1 MDFDRNKIIQNSP
14 VFGDFTIKKNEYN
27 PALHKKTEDSVSL
40 NTLVNSDAKN
50 LQSELIKAKE
60 QQGLIGNLW
69 DGFKNL
75 TKIGA
80 SSNKV
85 EKAIKQLN
93 NGEITKE
100 EAQQILANYQDGQ
113 KTCLDVV
120 ADMISSIVAV
130 GAFAMAVPTGGTS
143 LPVGL
148 AISTG
153 ISTALKVGIKGI
165 DAKTNGREYNS
176 KNLLYDVVT
185 GSVNGLLAPITNG
198 IGSSLTKTIGCK
210 LGLEITGDVIEA
222 GAKSTLK
229 NLIVNQ
235 SIDVAGG
242 TLKQRA
248 LALGAGMAIDGAL
261 GGAADNTA
269 REIVEDKKDKNVVK
283 AAIEGFI
290 GGLIMAPVI
299 GGGFRL
305 AGKLGSNI
313 GKKLFLN
320 SNRTPD
326 LTNNPFNQDVKI
338 EVQSEPQV
346 KPTAK
351 PTVEPTIEP
360 NPKQGS
366 TIGIKPET
374 EPQATTT
381 NVPKP
386 EVEPQAT
393 ATNAPKPEVD
403 IDNTSTKKPADNT
416 LKPEIG
422 AKSETPSSQAKIC
435 IQSEDVQKARI
446 AELTKIN
453 NGRKDT
459 WDGKISDE
467 LIEKIAR
474 EYSDERYNLFVKLN
488 NMKDSYGLYQVP
500 RILDKCDDEYAKI
513 LLDLLDIK
521 VESSSKLLDSSFYQ
535 FGIDNCKNAVDLNK
549 EQLLTLR
556 DILQNQSK
564 DNPFL
569 PSSIIDGVKD
579 LNKNQLEIFKRIIN
593 IEGLASYE
601 QYSAKEA
608 KKIAQEMPIENLE
621 YVEKFLNSQK
631 SNAKTIKKVIE
642 DFSKCTKEEVSHLEK
657 VYEFLMSDEVS
668 RVKWDIGDFPEKAT
682 DKELELAKK
691 LLTMKN
697 SDGEYIISGYYN
709 SGILNRE
716 SLTKLFFDNHSQ
728 ARYELLD
735 ELLKYPTKQD
745 KDNISYIFRYLDDEQ
760 AAFIKRNLYIEGR
773 SEQQQFYNDFMCN
786 LAHIKKEGISLLEDN
801 GLLYI
806 PQRGESQFNALELAR
821 LSELDEVSIQNAK
834 KRGLFAQKA
843 AGKDYL
849 MNAQSIAEL
858 AKIPDANWEKAQS
871 LIHIPQRGDY
881 QFSVKEI
888 TKLSE
893 LDTIQFAKAQDFLCI
908 ENRERQFDADSI
920 LELIKLDE
928 KQINIAKER
937 GLLLNSNY
945 GGKSICE
952 LISLSDSDYNRI
964 KPIIDN
970 SKRKFNGETLN
981 NFAQQLSEEEAK
993 KVPTLATILDDGY
1006 INENREQF
1014 SADEIISLAKLPQE
1028 RYEKISQFFNF
1039 EDRKNFEHSEIIK
1052 LLDLSDKEI
1061 ETVKKLA
1068 VIPDRGNFF
1077 QFDMDT
1083 LIALAKLPK
1092 EKLENLSSFFHI
1104 DGRID
1109 LDSSSIL
1116 KLTTLNNK
1124 ELKVAQSLA
1133 VIPERGDYGQFNGE
1147 DLIAL
1152 AKLSSKE
1159 LDKARK
1165 YFKIEGS
1172 HQLNANTII
1181 MLQRYEGVKSFDAL
1195 TISQKRTLLK
1205 DLIKENNKLFRKNC
1219 DYMKIA
1225 DCGIIP
1231 RNKEEYCSL
1240 IPRLV
1245 KSIGISTNELASD
1258 VKKGFYEAMSS
1269 IEKPNSKFR
1278 SFNFENPNLRI
1289 GLAYP
1294 RKQFVTDIAEIL
1306 KPLSKEQRNIVCNY
1320 FGFEIISKEN
1330 KHFMNGYPVNLNN
1343 GVELAKINDPNL
1355 KQIIEQMRPLVKKF
1369 SEENFV
1375 SIKGEPELSKEIN
1388 DIVKAFPEFI
1398 TEIGKKQHHTRDY
1411 TLDIHSLKVLQG
1423 VINNPKYE
1431 QLPDK
1436 DKFALKIAALLH
1448 DITKQENLR
1457 DVLHPQES
1465 AYDVYYLL
1473 DKLKLSEDEKL
1484 QIYQIVKD
1492 HNWLQR
1498 YNIEDNNQ
1506 RIRVAKDIAFDLR
1519 KGNSFEMA
1527 SILTEADMQAV
1538 KRDGKF
1544 FDGYSDILKRGEKEV
1559 GNYVKQIKES
1569 AIHLPQ
1575 TKLPKASELIVDG
1588 DKVKEIITKGA
1599 DGTEIRNKVIYLEP
1613 GMDLSKYGFAKGL
1626 NSNDLNVLIHA
1637 LETGQQSTIFQALG
1651 QIDSDALL
1659 STSYVNYE
1667 QGNFHAFR
1675 QQGFILDVDS
1685 DDINAGYYR
1694 DFGSGYAKT
1703 LDILKEKYLFD
1714 GSLSNYRKY
1723 CSGELKKL
1731 LNMDGAEYSKF
1742 YEQIKNMSITEIEE
1756 KYPDAGAVF
1765 KEFFKKMEGG
1775 KRAHGR
1781 QYNEMLVTRPKIQG
1795 VFDYGTSKDI
1805 SKIPE
1810 FLRTYAAENNLPIVY
1825 FGQ

>member
-1 MDFDRNKIIQNSP
+1 MDFDRNKIIQSSP
-14 VFGDFTIKKNEYN
+14 VFGDFTIKKSEYN
-27 PALHKKTEDSVSL
+27 PALHKKNEDSISL
-40 NTLVNSDAKN
+40 NTLTNPDAKN
-50 LQSELIKAKE
+50 LHSELIKTKE

-85 EKAIKQLN
+85 ENAIKQLN
-93 NGEITKE
+93 NGEISKE
-100 EAQQILANYQDGQ
+100 EAQQILTNYQDGQ

-153 ISTALKVGIKGI
+153 ISTILKVGIKGI

-185 GSVNGLLAPITNG
+185 GSVNGLLAPVTNG

-210 LGLEITGDVIEA
+210 LGLEITGDVLEA

-269 REIVEDKKDKNVVK
+269 REIIDDKKDKNILK
-283 AAIEGFI
+283 AATEGFF
-290 GGLIMAPVI
+290 GGLIMSPVI

-305 AGKLGSNI
+305 AGKLGSKL
-313 GKKLFLN
+313 GKKLFPN
-320 SNRTPD
+320 SNKTPD
-326 LTNNPFNQDVKI
+326 LPNNPFNQDTKLNPDVEVKPEPSVEI
-338 EVQSEPQV
+338 KPDAEPQV
-346 KPTAK
+346 KPTVEQK
-351 PTVEPTIEP
+351 PKQEP
-360 NPKQGS
+360 N
-366 TIGIKPET
+366 IDVKPEVET
-374 EPQATTT
+374 PAAGTV
-381 NVPKP
+381 VPKP
-386 EVEPQAT
+386 EIEVN
-393 ATNAPKPEVD
+393 NAP
-403 IDNTSTKKPADNT
+403 TKNPTGDT
-416 LKPEIG
+416 LKPKG
-422 AKSETPSSQAKIC
+422 DAQSETPSSQFKKPSKSC

-446 AELTKIN
+446 AELTKMN
-453 NGRKDT
+453 NGRRDT

-474 EYSDERYNLFVKLN
+474 EYSEERYNLFVRLN
-488 NMKDSYGLYQVP
+488 NLKDSYSLYQVP
-500 RILDKCDDEYAKI
+500 RILDKCDDESAKI

-521 VESSSKLLDSSFYQ
+521 VESSSKIIHSSVYQ
-535 FGIDNCKNAVDLNK
+535 FDIDNCKNAVELNK
-549 EQLLTLR
+549 EQLFALR

-564 DNPFL
+564 SNPL
-569 PSSIIDGVKD
+569 IPSFIIDEIKD

-631 SNAKTIKKVIE
+631 DKNNARNIKKVIE
-642 DFSKCTKEEVSHLEK
+642 DFSKCTKEEVPHLEK
-657 VYEFLMSDEVS
+657 VYEFLMSEEID
-668 RVKWDIGDFPEKAT
+668 RVKWDIGDFPEQAT

-691 LLTMKN
+691 LLAMKN
-697 SDGEYIISGYYN
+697 SDGEYIISGYYD

-735 ELLKYPTKQD
+735 ELLKYPIRKD
-745 KDNISYIFRYLDDEQ
+745 KNNISDIFRYLDDEQ
-760 AAFIKRNLYIEGR
+760 AAFVKRNLYIEGR

-806 PQRGESQFNALELAR
+806 PQRGESQFNALELAH
-821 LSELDEVSIQNAK
+821 LSKLDEVSIQNAK

-843 AGKDYL
+843 AGKDHL
-849 MNAQSIAEL
+849 MSAQSIAEL

-893 LDTIQFAKAQDFLCI
+893 LDTIQFAKAKDFLYV
-908 ENRERQFDADSI
+908 ENREMQFNADSI

-970 SKRKFNGETLN
+970 SKRKFNGEILN

-1068 VIPDRGNFF
+1068 VIPDRGRFF

-1133 VIPERGDYGQFNGE
+1133 VIPERGDYGQFYGE

-1294 RKQFVTDIAEIL
+1294 RKQFVADIAEIL
-1306 KPLSKEQRNIVCNY
+1306 KPLTKEQRNIVCNY

-1343 GVELAKINDPNL
+1343 GVELAKINDSYL

-1398 TEIGKKQHHTRDY
+1398 TEIGKKQHHTHDY

-1457 DVLHPQES
+1457 DALHPQES
-1465 AYDVYYLL
+1465 AYDAYYLL

-1484 QIYQIVKD
+1484 QIYQIIKD

-1498 YNIEDNNQ
+1498 YNVDDANQ
-1506 RIRVAKDIAFDLR
+1506 RIKVAKDIAFDLR

-1544 FDGYSDILKRGEKEV
+1544 FAGYSDILKRGEKEV
-1559 GNYVKQIKES
+1559 GDYVKQIKES

-1599 DGTEIRNKVIYLEP
+1599 DGREIKNKVLYLEP
-1613 GMDLSKYGFAKGL
+1613 EMDLSKYGFAKGL

-1795 VFDYGTSKDI
+1795 VFDYGKSKDI

-1810 FLRTYAAENNLPIVY
+1810 FLRVYAAENDLPIIY